1 MAVRLY
7 AAELTKLDYFG
18 ALILKKKFAHLLK
31 VQRWRMQHW
40 GVAMGSTTR
49 KMNATTSHQI
59 HDLVTNA

>member
-1 MAVRLY
+1 MAVRLC

-18 ALILKKKFAHLLK
+18 ALILKKFADLLK

-49 KMNATTSHQI
+49 KMNTTTSHQI
-59 HDLVTNA
+59 HDLVTNT